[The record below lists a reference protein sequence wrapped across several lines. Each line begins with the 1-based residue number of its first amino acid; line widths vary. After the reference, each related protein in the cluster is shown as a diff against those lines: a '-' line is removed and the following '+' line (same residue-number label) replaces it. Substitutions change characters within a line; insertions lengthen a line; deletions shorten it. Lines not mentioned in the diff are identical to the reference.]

1 MKLHDTLGVF
11 LQEFCGGPRD
21 TAFSQR
27 YGAAA
32 HSSSLTV
39 SAFVFLVV
47 EHALTSEPQRGGY
60 LCFTSSTF
68 VAFDTPLT
76 SKFVIPRGDSVV
88 FVAARR
94 RRDFK
99 NPRTGYRTYHA
110 LNDDNEQDKVEG

>member
-1 MKLHDTLGVF
+1 VKLHDTLGVF

-47 EHALTSEPQRGGY
+47 EHA